1 MKTDVIKIGTHGE
14 GMKEAV
20 QVVSEL
26 GDNAGLSPK
35 ENLHL
40 QLMTEEL
47 LGMMRGITGEYSA
60 DWWVEYNG
68 QSFVLKLFAKVN
80 MTQEVRMQF
89 IDASSS
95 KKNEAAKGFMGRL
108 KNAIGAVMVGMDSP
122 AVGASAGLLNM
133 GGPSVYAAEAHTWSL
148 EKYKAV
154 VGEYNSDEAN
164 EEWDELEKSIMANI
178 ADDVKVSIKG
188 SDVEIGV
195 YKDFSK

>member
-1 MKTDVIKIGTHGE
+1 MKTDVIKIESQGE
-14 GMKEAV
+14 GMKEVV
-20 QVVSEL
+20 QLVAGL
-26 GDNAGLSPK
+26 GDEAGLSAK

-47 LGMMRGITGEYSA
+47 LGLVRGITGVYTA
-60 DWWVEYNG
+60 DWWAEYEG
-68 QSFVLKLFAKVN
+68 KSFVLKLAATVS
-80 MTQEVRMQF
+80 MTQEIRMQF

-122 AVGASAGLLNM
+122 SVGLSVGLMNM
-133 GGPSVYAAEAHTWSL
+133 GGPSVYASEAHTWSL

-154 VGEYNSDEAN
+154 VGEYDPNEAC

-178 ADDVKVSIKG
+178 ADDIKVSING
-188 SDVEIGV
+188 SDVEIAV
-195 YKDFSK
+195 YKDFGE